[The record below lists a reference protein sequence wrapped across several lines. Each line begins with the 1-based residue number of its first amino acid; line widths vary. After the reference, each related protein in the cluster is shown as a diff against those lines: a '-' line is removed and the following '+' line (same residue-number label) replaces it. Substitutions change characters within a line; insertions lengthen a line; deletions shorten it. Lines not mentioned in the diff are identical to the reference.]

1 MQKVLLIFLLFP
13 LAIFSQEISGKIVSA
28 GDNQPIPFANLVWLN
43 NEVGLVADFEGNFNL
58 NEIFPADTLQ
68 ISAVGFKDV
77 KITGTQLKT
86 NSTIL
91 LTPTA
96 EVLTD
101 VKIEV
106 KRRKRR
112 KRKTDPSYILHQ
124 KIAQNRKTNDLK
136 LNKNYTCNVYNKV
149 EIDLNNVD
157 STTKND
163 LLFKPIGFIF
173 NSPDTTSLNK
183 PYVPV
188 FIGEGFSLYKHGMP
202 NKISETIIAAKNAGV
217 NIPSIAQYTGNAY
230 TNFNIY
236 DNYIRVIQKQFIS
249 PIAPASWLSYKYY
262 LTDSFT
268 AHDTTFYKLE
278 FLPRRAQDLA
288 FSGYLITNNKD
299 YGINEIELSVPKAAN
314 INFVEEFVVKQ
325 TFSYKDALLA
335 LRREKIL
342 IDLNP
347 LEKSYGFYI
356 QKNTEWINYDLVS
369 AVDTNDFDLN
379 NIATVEDSAYEKG
392 SERLDKL
399 RPIPLTQSDSSIY
412 FKVDSAANTKYLKR
426 IQAVSQMLVTGY
438 YPFKKWEFG
447 PYYTLYSFNSIEGR
461 RYRAGFVTTP
471 QLYKNLRLKGHL
483 AYGTTDERFKFQ
495 IEATKYYGFKKWRYF
510 KFEHLDDYKII
521 SASDNAFTED
531 NILASLTRRIDP
543 PFTHTIKSRFTWFH
557 EWQPGVS
564 NYLTLKNIKYI
575 PIGILDY
582 KTANNESID
591 NLKVH
596 SVTIGGR
603 LAINETFV
611 RAGFRRL
618 SLLTTKP
625 RFDYSFTL
633 GTEINGEG
641 YDFQE
646 FKIKMTDRYFFGF
659 FGFLDLKLEAS
670 KIWGDLPYPLL
681 LNHQGNDSYY
691 FDDQA
696 FNMMNPFEFVSDQQV
711 SVMAKYNFDG
721 LIMNRVPLLRKL
733 KLRSFVFAN
742 SVYGTLS
749 STHNDLVLLPESLS
763 PLNEPYLE
771 TGFGIENIFKLIR
784 LDFIWRLTNRNSPQA
799 QPFGITFDIVPSF

>member
-1 MQKVLLIFLLFP
+1 MQKLIILFLLFP
-13 LAIFSQEISGKIVSA
+13 MALISQRLNGKIVSDA
-28 GDNQPIPFANLVWLN
+28 DNAPIPFATIVWLN
-43 NEVGLVADFEGNFNL
+43 NEVGSVADFDGNFVL
-58 NEIFPADTLQ
+58 NDVFKDDTLQ
-68 ISAVGFKDV
+68 VSAVGFKDF
-77 KITGTQLKT
+77 KIIGANLKAHQIIKLKAA
-86 NSTIL
+86 N
-91 LTPTA
+91 

-101 VKIEV
+101 VKIQV

-124 KIAQNRKTNDLK
+124 KIAKNRKQNDLK

-163 LLFKPIGFIF
+163 LLFKPISFIF
-173 NSPDTTSLNK
+173 DNPDTTSLNK
-183 PYVPV
+183 PFVPV
-188 FIGEGFSLYKHGMP
+188 FIGEGYSQYKHGVP
-202 NKISETIIAAKNAGV
+202 SKISETIIAAKNAGV

-230 TNFNIY
+230 TNFNVY

-262 LTDSFT
+262 LTDSFES
-268 AHDTTFYKLE
+268 HDTTFYKLK

-288 FSGYLITNNKD
+288 FSGHLITNNKD

-314 INFVEEFVVKQ
+314 INFIEEFVVKQ
-325 TFSYKDALLA
+325 TYSYTDSLLA

-347 LEKSYGFYI
+347 LEKTYGFYI

-369 AVDTNDFDLN
+369 RVDTTDFDLN
-379 NIATVEDSAYEKG
+379 NIANVEDSAYEKG
-392 SERLDKL
+392 SERLDAL
-399 RPIPLTQSDSSIY
+399 RPIPLSRCDSLIY
-412 FKVDSAANTKYLKR
+412 SKVDSAANTKYLKR
-426 IQAVSQMLVTGY
+426 IQATSQMLITGY

-447 PYYTLYSFNSIEGR
+447 PFYTLYSFNTIEGQ

-471 QLYKNLRLKGHL
+471 KLFKKLRLRGHL
-483 AYGTTDERFKFQ
+483 AYGTTDERFKYQ

-510 KFEHLDDYKII
+510 EFEHLNDYKII
-521 SASDNAFTED
+521 SASDNAFMED
-531 NILASLTRRIDP
+531 NILASLTRRVDP

-582 KTANNESID
+582 KTVNNESLD
-591 NLKVH
+591 YLKVH
-596 SVTIGGR
+596 SVTLGGR

-625 RFDYSFTL
+625 RFDYSFTV
-633 GTEINGEG
+633 GSEINGEG

-659 FGFLDLKLEAS
+659 FGFLVLKLEAS

-691 FDDQA
+691 FDNQA

-721 LIMNRVPLLRKL
+721 LIMNRVPLLKKM

-749 STHNDLVLLPESLS
+749 SSHNNLVLLPETLS
-763 PLNEPYLE
+763 PLKEPYLE